1 MGDMASF
8 WNLVVEIENLER
20 TNEIELVI
28 NEEKVLNI
36 RIFPSCIRVIEK
48 FFDCDEEK
56 LSNEIELAVYEQIS
70 FEYRNFTSCIRIILQ
85 CFSIL
90 KSYSPI
96 L

>member
-36 RIFPSCIRVIEK
+36 RIFPSCIQVIEK
-48 FFDCDEEK
+48 FF
-56 LSNEIELAVYEQIS
+56 
-70 FEYRNFTSCIRIILQ
+70 
-85 CFSIL
+85 
-90 KSYSPI
+90 
-96 L
+96 

>member
-56 LSNEIELAVYEQIS
+56 
-70 FEYRNFTSCIRIILQ
+70 
-85 CFSIL
+85 
-90 KSYSPI
+90 
-96 L
+96 